1 MTSFIKTNKLVEDIK
16 VQYKEHQ
23 IKEISVIFNTQ
34 RVHSSEFG
42 RYVRPVCLIVE
53 FEDDTKKERLENPD
67 YFFNIPQSLNYI
79 IDMIKEQYAA
89 ILINPNDPRLYKEN
103 VIYYN
108 KALAVIRNPKL
119 IDELKEVENKSI
131 QIIEYAF

>member
-1 MTSFIKTNKLVEDIK
+1 MSFTTIRHL
-16 VQYKEHQ
+16 
-23 IKEISVIFNTQ
+23 
-34 RVHSSEFG
+34 
-42 RYVRPVCLIVE
+42 LL
-53 FEDDTKKERLENPD
+53 LE
-67 YFFNIPQSLNYI
+67 
-79 IDMIKEQYAA
+79 
-89 ILINPNDPRLYKEN
+89 NPNDPRLYKEN